1 MNCNVSHILQNT
13 NSLKYSLTKYH
24 FSFISIFIFRRSILV
39 NGEEVSID
47 GFGSDTSDSSSSESD
62 TIASG
67 NVVNAFNNRRNPL
80 RMSIKN
86 AAAST
91 ARRLSLW
98 RKAITDKHNR
108 DKICNNTQY
117 QQRNQLTLDIKPKT
131 TNLEQESNFSNDL
144 QVPSRRRHQRHSSQQ
159 MYPQAKW
166 RIMLT
171 PDSDSEGEEVIEISS
186 ISPDPSLETGT
197 AVDTDNKLVL
207 AKSNLNKE
215 EIIPQNHNQKD
226 ELLSF
231 LLLNERRKRIHK
243 LQTDIKHIHDQLVN
257 LEELEYVV
265 SNV

>member
-1 MNCNVSHILQNT
+1 LC
-13 NSLKYSLTKYH
+13 KYY
-24 FSFISIFIFRRSILV
+24 RRSIIV

-47 GFGSDTSDSSSSESD
+47 GYGSDSSDSSSSSESD

-67 NVVNAFNNRRNPL
+67 DVSVRPFTNRRNPL

-108 DKICNNTQY
+108 EKSAPNNVQF
-117 QQRNQLTLDIKPKT
+117 QKKNQLTLDIKPKT
-131 TNLEQESNFSNDL
+131 NNLEHDTNFSSDL
-144 QVPSRRRHQRHSSQQ
+144 QVPGVRGHDHLECINPRAR
-159 MYPQAKW
+159 W

-171 PDSDSEGEEVIEISS
+171 PESESEDVIEITS
-186 ISPDPSLETGT
+186 ISPDISMETCAT
-197 AVDTDNKLVL
+197 DDTECKIIST
-207 AKSNLNKE
+207 KSNLRKGD
-215 EIIPQNHNQKD
+215 IKPHDSHKKD
-226 ELLSF
+226 QLLSF

-243 LQTDIKHIHDQLVN
+243 LQTDIKHIHQQLVN